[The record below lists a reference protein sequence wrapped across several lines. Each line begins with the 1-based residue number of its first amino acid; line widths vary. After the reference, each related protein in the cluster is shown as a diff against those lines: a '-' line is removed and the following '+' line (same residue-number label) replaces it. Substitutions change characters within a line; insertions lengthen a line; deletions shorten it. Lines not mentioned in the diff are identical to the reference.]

1 MQVDNLHLDGA
12 VGAVGA
18 EGIHGGALQLLALQM
33 AVEIGC
39 EVARHAEM
47 RGGVDA
53 VGGQVYLHHVVA
65 RKVIVFGC
73 GGAGRRRLV
82 GGNHDDAVVGAAHAD
97 FIFGAYHAER
107 LHAAD
112 FRALDLK
119 FVVAVVERG
128 AHGGHYYGL
137 PCGHIG
143 GAAYDLGGLAGAEV
157 HGGDVQVVA
166 VGMLH
171 AGEHLAD
178 HNSLQSALYRFH
190 FLKAVGLQAYRGKGL
205 CGLLRTEVNRKVIL

>member
-1 MQVDNLHLDGA
+1 
-12 VGAVGA
+12 
-18 EGIHGGALQLLALQM
+18 M
-33 AVEIGC
+33 AVEICGQ
-39 EVARHAEM
+39 VARHAEV

-53 VGGQVYLHHVVA
+53 VGGQVNLHYVVA
-65 RKVIVFGC
+65 RKVVVFGC
-73 GGAGRRRLV
+73 GGAGCRSLV
-82 GGNHDDAVVGAAHAD
+82 CGNHDDAVVGAAHAD
-97 FIFGAYHAER
+97 FILGAYHAQR

-137 PCGHIG
+137 PCGP
-143 GAAYDLGGLAGAEV
+143 AYDLGGLAGAEV

-178 HNSLQSALYRFH
+178 HNSFQATLYRFH
-190 FLKAVGLQAYRGKGL
+190 FLKAVRLQAYRGKRLRGL
-205 CGLLRTEVNRKVIL
+205 FRTEVNRKVIL